1 MENLSE
7 AVISKVKVEA
17 LDIIREAEA
26 KAREE
31 REKATKQQ
39 EVKLQEEKQKLL
51 GEARQEAARIV
62 AQASIKSRQKLSR
75 AKNAVINKMTDRV
88 RQELSQISSNEKYS
102 MTLIQEA
109 VEAIGA
115 DKARIYVPP
124 KSVDATQK
132 LLESN
137 KELANRI
144 TEVKE
149 ANFTGGIIA
158 ESIDGTFRIDNSY
171 ESRLEM
177 LLPILLPE
185 LNNELFETP

>member
-1 MENLSE
+1 MENISE

-17 LDIIREAEA
+17 LDIIKEAEGEA
-26 KAREE
+26 QEE
-31 REKATKQQ
+31 REKAKKQR
-39 EVKLQEEKQKLL
+39 EIKLQEEKQKLL
-51 GEARQEAARIV
+51 EEAREEAARIV
-62 AQASIKSRQKLSR
+62 AQASIKSRQELSR
-75 AKNAVINKMTDRV
+75 AKNAVINKMTDRA
-88 RQELSQISSNEKYS
+88 RQELSEISSNEKYS
-102 MTLIQEA
+102 MSLIQEA

-124 KSVDATQK
+124 KSIDATRK

-158 ESIDGTFRIDNSY
+158 ESIDGTLRIDNSY

-185 LNNELFETP
+185 INNELFETT

>member
-1 MENLSE
+1 MENISE

-31 REKATKQQ
+31 REKATKQRD
-39 EVKLQEEKQKLL
+39 VKLHEEKQRLL

-62 AQASIKSRQKLSR
+62 AQASIKARQELSR

-115 DKARIYVPP
+115 DKARIYVLP
-124 KSVDATQK
+124 KSVDTTRK

-158 ESIDGTFRIDNSY
+158 ESIDGKLRIDNSY

-185 LNNELFETP
+185 INNELFETP

>member
-1 MENLSE
+1 MENISE

-17 LDIIREAEA
+17 LDIIKEAEA

-31 REKATKQQ
+31 REKAIKQRG
-39 EVKLQEEKQKLL
+39 VKLHEEKQRLL

-62 AQASIKSRQKLSR
+62 AQASIKSRQELSR

-115 DKARIYVPP
+115 DKARIYVLP
-124 KSVDATQK
+124 KSVDATRK

-158 ESIDGTFRIDNSY
+158 ESIDGTLRIDNSY

-185 LNNELFETP
+185 INNELFETP

>member
-1 MENLSE
+1 MENISE

-17 LDIIREAEA
+17 LDIIKEAEA

-31 REKATKQQ
+31 REKATKQR
-39 EVKLQEEKQKLL
+39 EVKLHKEKQRLL

-62 AQASIKSRQKLSR
+62 AQASIKARQELSR

-115 DKARIYVPP
+115 DKARIYVLP
-124 KSVDATQK
+124 KSVDTTRK

-158 ESIDGTFRIDNSY
+158 ESIDGTLRIDNSY

-185 LNNELFETP
+185 INNELFETP

>member
-1 MENLSE
+1 MENISE

-17 LDIIREAEA
+17 LDIIKEAEA

-31 REKATKQQ
+31 REKATKQR
-39 EVKLQEEKQKLL
+39 EVKLHKEKQKLL

-62 AQASIKSRQKLSR
+62 AQASIKARQELSR

-115 DKARIYVPP
+115 DKARIYVLP
-124 KSVDATQK
+124 KSVDTTRK

-158 ESIDGTFRIDNSY
+158 ESIDGTLRIDNSY

-185 LNNELFETP
+185 INNELFETP

>member
-1 MENLSE
+1 MENISV

-17 LDIIREAEA
+17 LDIIKEAEA

-31 REKATKQQ
+31 REKATKQR
-39 EVKLQEEKQKLL
+39 EVKLHKEKQRLL

-62 AQASIKSRQKLSR
+62 AQASIKARQELSR
-75 AKNAVINKMTDRV
+75 AKNAVINKITDRV

-115 DKARIYVPP
+115 DKARIYVLP
-124 KSVDATQK
+124 KSVDTTRK

-158 ESIDGTFRIDNSY
+158 ESIDGTLRIDNSY

-185 LNNELFETP
+185 INNELFETP